1 MVDRVHK
8 AVRSVHDFGHFS
20 QHGGYFLLSLTMPI
34 IKDSAKPI
42 NQSKFD
48 KTLFSSFIN
57 ICISNYKVSTFAHFH
72 RLTYTQTHE
81 VFRYALNFA

>member
-20 QHGGYFLLSLTMPI
+20 QHGGYFLVSLNMPI

-48 KTLFSSFIN
+48 KTFIFKFHK
-57 ICISNYKVSTFAHFH
+57 YMHF
-72 RLTYTQTHE
+72 
-81 VFRYALNFA
+81 